1 MKILMILDHEFPPD
15 IRVENEAQTLQ
26 SAGNEIHIAC
36 YTQKQK
42 PVTDNYK
49 GIIIHRK
56 PISRLIYKSS
66 VGCLRFP
73 FYFNFWRV
81 FVREILHLQKFDAI
95 HVHDLP
101 LAKVG
106 WEFSKEFGIPLV
118 LDLHENWPA
127 LLRISDHTNTFLGKL
142 LSINSQ
148 WINYELKYC
157 KNADKIIVVVEE
169 AAHRLGNI
177 GIDKKK
183 ILVVSNTLNTDSFK
197 MPSTS
202 PDSDFLTLFY
212 AGGINRHRGLQY
224 IIKGLKYVE
233 SYKKIRVWL
242 LGSGSYVEELKKI
255 ASDEKVIDNVEFFG
269 WKNFEEMNEMMGKA
283 DVCLIPHQK
292 SDHTDTTIPH
302 KLFQYMYAGK
312 VIATS
317 NCLPLARIVGETQSG
332 IIYQWDNPKDFA
344 DKLTHLIN
352 SQGEIQKMTENGRQR
367 VVEKYLWDFD
377 SERLIEMY
385 KSLMHG

>member
-1 MKILMILDHEFPPD
+1 
-15 IRVENEAQTLQ
+15 V
-26 SAGNEIHIAC
+26 
-36 YTQKQK
+36 
-42 PVTDNYK
+42 
-49 GIIIHRK
+49 
-56 PISRLIYKSS
+56 KS
-66 VGCLRFP
+66 
-73 FYFNFWRV
+73 
-81 FVREILHLQKFDAI
+81 D
-95 HVHDLP
+95 
-101 LAKVG
+101 
-106 WEFSKEFGIPLV
+106 
-118 LDLHENWPA
+118 
-127 LLRISDHTNTFLGKL
+127 
-142 LSINSQ
+142 
-148 WINYELKYC
+148 
-157 KNADKIIVVVEE
+157 
-169 AAHRLGNI
+169 
-177 GIDKKK
+177 
-183 ILVVSNTLNTDSFK
+183 
-197 MPSTS
+197 
-202 PDSDFLTLFY
+202 
-212 AGGINRHRGLQY
+212 
-224 IIKGLKYVE
+224 
-233 SYKKIRVWL
+233 KKIRVWL

-344 DKLTHLIN
+344 DKLTNLIN
-352 SQGEIQKMTENGRQR
+352 RPGEIQKMAENGRQR